1 VLRIIGY
8 LRKTN
13 RNNQVIPV
21 RGQRTVAGVFHY
33 LLFLSSL
40 FLTGA
45 ALSVAYQIF
54 PPLGSFSSVWSNLL
68 FGGLSGALLATA
80 ILFIWKRLSPSF
92 EEEGVERRL
101 LNSLWVGLG
110 GTAVGIVV
118 ACGVALAFPQS
129 AGVRIA
135 QGVLLVSGSLVGIRI
150 GFLLHSPIARP
161 RQESANTRA
170 RRVSNAPKKILDT
183 SIIIDGRIGSLL
195 ATGFVEGEILVPE
208 FVLGELQ
215 NVADSSNSLRR
226 RKGRRGLDALNQLM
240 QDENVNIRI
249 TSRDYPSIR
258 EVDRKLIH
266 LAKDESAVL
275 ITTDYNL
282 NRVAQVE
289 GVAILNVNELSNAVK
304 PRFIPGED
312 ISVEIIDRGE
322 EINQGVGYLDDGT
335 MVVVENGRRHIG
347 RTINAVVKSTLQTD
361 AGRMLFVEPAAE
373 QAREERQQG
382 QIHD

>member
-1 VLRIIGY
+1 MFY
-8 LRKTN
+8 
-13 RNNQVIPV
+13 
-21 RGQRTVAGVFHY
+21 F

-40 FLTGA
+40 FFTGA
-45 ALSVAYQIF
+45 AISVAYQLF
-54 PPLGSFSSVWSNLL
+54 PPFGSLSALWSNLL
-68 FGGLSGALLATA
+68 FGGFSGSLLATG
-80 ILFIWKRLSPSF
+80 LHLIWKRLSPSF
-92 EEEGVERRL
+92 EEEGIEQRL

-110 GTAVGIVV
+110 GTVVGVII
-118 ACGVALAFPQS
+118 AYSIALTFPAS
-129 AGVRIA
+129 NGVRIA
-135 QGVLLVSGSLVGIRI
+135 QGALLVGCSLTGIRI
-150 GFLLHSPIARP
+150 GFLLHSPLSRP
-161 RQESANTRA
+161 RQEQDSPRM
-170 RRVSNAPKKILDT
+170 RRGSNVPKKILDT
-183 SIIIDGRIGSLL
+183 SIIIDGRISSLL

-215 NVADSSNSLRR
+215 NIADSSNSLRR

-240 QDENVNIRI
+240 QDENIAIRV

-347 RTINAVVKSTLQTD
+347 HTIKAVVKSTLQTD
-361 AGRMLFVEPAAE
+361 AGRMLFVEPANGNGHAE
-373 QAREERQQG
+373 QQ
-382 QIHD
+382 

>member
-1 VLRIIGY
+1 MVSCSEPKDGGGVLH
-8 LRKTN
+8 
-13 RNNQVIPV
+13 
-21 RGQRTVAGVFHY
+21 F

-40 FLTGA
+40 FITGA
-45 ALSVAYQIF
+45 AISVAYQLY
-54 PPLGSFSSVWSNLL
+54 PSLGPLSVLWSNLL
-68 FGGLSGALLATA
+68 FGGVSGALLATG
-80 ILFIWKRLSPSF
+80 ITLIWRRLSPSF
-92 EEEGVERRL
+92 EEEGVEQRL

-110 GTAVGIVV
+110 GTAVGIVI
-118 ACGVALAFPQS
+118 AYSLALAFPVS
-129 AGVRIA
+129 SDGVRIA
-135 QGVLLVSGSLVGIRI
+135 QGAFLVGCSLVGIRI
-150 GFLLHSPIARP
+150 GFLLHSPISRP
-161 RQESANTRA
+161 RQENGNARA
-170 RRVSNAPKKILDT
+170 RRSSNAPKKILDT

-215 NVADSSNSLRR
+215 NIADSSNSLRR

-240 QDENVNIRI
+240 QDDNVLIRV

-266 LAKDESAVL
+266 LAKDESAIL

-347 RTINAVVKSTLQTD
+347 RTINAIVKSTLQTD
-361 AGRMLFVEPAAE
+361 AGRMLFVEPSGE
-373 QAREERQQG
+373 NSRGER
-382 QIHD
+382 

>member
-1 VLRIIGY
+1 M
-8 LRKTN
+8 
-13 RNNQVIPV
+13 
-21 RGQRTVAGVFHY
+21 FHF

-40 FLTGA
+40 FFTGA
-45 ALSVAYQIF
+45 ALSVAYQIYPSLGLF
-54 PPLGSFSSVWSNLL
+54 PSVWSNVL
-68 FGGLSGALLATA
+68 FGGLSGALLAVA
-80 ILFIWKRLSPSF
+80 SLFIWKRLSPSF
-92 EEEGVERRL
+92 EEEGIEQRL

-110 GTAVGIVV
+110 GTAVGIVIV
-118 ACGVALAFPQS
+118 CGIDLAFPPS
-129 AGVRIA
+129 DGARIA
-135 QGVLLVSGSLVGIRI
+135 QGILLISSSLVGIRI

-161 RQESANTRA
+161 RPEGGHIRA
-170 RRVSNAPKKILDT
+170 RSKASNVPKKILDT
-183 SIIIDGRIGSLL
+183 SIIIDGRISSLL

-215 NVADSSNSLRR
+215 NIADSSNSLRR

-240 QDENVNIRI
+240 QDETVSIRI

-335 MVVVENGRRHIG
+335 MVVVENGRKHIG
-347 RTINAVVKSTLQTD
+347 KTIKAVVKSTLQTD

-373 QAREERQQG
+373 QAREERP
-382 QIHD
+382 

>member
-1 VLRIIGY
+1 MKTSAPYNRISEENEQKY
-8 LRKTN
+8 S
-13 RNNQVIPV
+13 VIPV
-21 RGQRTVAGVFHY
+21 RGQRTVAGVFY
-33 LLFLSSL
+33 FLLFLSSL
-40 FLTGA
+40 SFTGA
-45 ALSVAYQIF
+45 AISVAYQLF
-54 PPLGSFSSVWSNLL
+54 PSFGLLSALWSNLL
-68 FGGLSGALLATA
+68 FGGLSGGLLATG
-80 ILFIWKRLSPSF
+80 ITFIWKRLSPSF
-92 EEEGVERRL
+92 EEEGIEQRL

-110 GTAVGIVV
+110 GTATGIVI
-118 ACGVALAFPQS
+118 AYSIALAFPPS
-129 AGVRIA
+129 DGVRIA
-135 QGVLLVSGSLVGIRI
+135 QGAVLVGCSLIGIRI

-161 RQESANTRA
+161 RQVNGNPRIRRA
-170 RRVSNAPKKILDT
+170 SNAPKKILDT
-183 SIIIDGRIGSLL
+183 SIIIDGRISSLL

-208 FVLGELQ
+208 FVLSELQ
-215 NVADSSNSLRR
+215 NIADSSNSLRR

-240 QDENVNIRI
+240 QDDSVSIRV
-249 TSRDYPSIR
+249 TTRDYPSIR

-312 ISVEIIDRGE
+312 VSVEIIDRGE

-361 AGRMLFVEPAAE
+361 AGRMLFVEPAGE
-373 QAREERQQG
+373 NSREER
-382 QIHD
+382 

>member
-1 VLRIIGY
+1 
-8 LRKTN
+8 
-13 RNNQVIPV
+13 
-21 RGQRTVAGVFHY
+21 VAGVFHF

-40 FLTGA
+40 FITGA
-45 ALSVAYQIF
+45 AISVAYQLF
-54 PPLGSFSSVWSNLL
+54 PSLGLLTTLWSNLL
-68 FGGLSGALLATA
+68 LGGLSGALLATV
-80 ILFIWKRLSPSF
+80 IHLLWRRLSPSF
-92 EEEGVERRL
+92 EEEGVEQRL

-110 GTAVGIVV
+110 GTVVGIVIAYSLSLV
-118 ACGVALAFPQS
+118 FPLS
-129 AGVRIA
+129 DSLRVA
-135 QGVLLVSGSLVGIRI
+135 QGSFLVSCSLAGIRI
-150 GFLLHSPIARP
+150 GFLLHSPISRP
-161 RQESANTRA
+161 RQDAAHPRT

-215 NVADSSNSLRR
+215 NIADSSNSLRR

-240 QDENVNIRI
+240 QDDNVSIRV
-249 TSRDYPSIR
+249 TTRDYPSIR

-347 RTINAVVKSTLQTD
+347 RTIKVIVKSTLQTD
-361 AGRMLFVEPAAE
+361 AGRMLFVEPASE
-373 QAREERQQG
+373 NSRSD
-382 QIHD
+382 H

>member
-1 VLRIIGY
+1 MA
-8 LRKTN
+8 K
-13 RNNQVIPV
+13 
-21 RGQRTVAGVFHY
+21 RTVAGMFY
-33 LLFLSSL
+33 FLLFLSSL
-40 FLTGA
+40 TFTGA
-45 ALSVAYQIF
+45 AISVAYQLF
-54 PPLGSFSSVWSNLL
+54 PSLGSLSVFWSNAF
-68 FGGLSGALLATA
+68 FGGISGILLATG
-80 ILFIWKRLSPSF
+80 ISLTWKRVTPMF
-92 EEEGVERRL
+92 EEEGVEHRL

-110 GTAVGIVV
+110 GMVVGIISSYSI
-118 ACGVALAFPQS
+118 AIAFPPS
-129 AGVRIA
+129 DGARIA
-135 QGVLLVSGSLVGIRI
+135 QGVLLIGCSLLGLRI
-150 GFLLHSPIARP
+150 GFLLTTPIGRP
-161 RQESANTRA
+161 RRNNGNLRTR
-170 RRVSNAPKKILDT
+170 RGTAPKKILDT

-215 NVADSSNSLRR
+215 NIADSSNSLRR

-240 QDENVNIRI
+240 QDESVPIRI
-249 TSRDYPSIR
+249 STRDYPAIR

-266 LAKDESAVL
+266 LAKDEAAVL

-289 GVAILNVNELSNAVK
+289 GVSILNVNELSNAVK

-347 RTINAVVKSTLQTD
+347 RTIKTVVKSTLQTD
-361 AGRMLFVEPAAE
+361 AGRMLFVEPSGE
-373 QAREERQQG
+373 NSRTE
-382 QIHD
+382 H